1 MNVMGMY
8 QDESI
13 ILPWNPRMAAQEA
26 EATLRHTEIV
36 GNVQIGRG
44 GSGLGPG
51 KPVWSRAGP
60 KEKRKLVVEQG
71 RRHEEM
77 LRGTKAVAQAKQGQW
92 LNWEGV
98 EKKKLSWKELW
109 SMEERSIR
117 FLIGATYD
125 ELPTSQNLKLWVN
138 GDPLCL
144 LYSGIATLKHILSV
158 CKVSLSQGR
167 YTWRHNQVLRSLAA
181 GIEDKRRQVKLGGS
195 KVKRVAIQFV
205 QKGE

>member
-1 MNVMGMY
+1 MLAGSKDAVV
-8 QDESI
+8 SKV
-13 ILPWNPRMAAQEA
+13 LPNPTKEKKWNPRMAAQEA
-26 EATLRHTEIV
+26 EATLRLTEIV

-44 GSGLGPG
+44 GLGLGQ
-51 KPVWSRAGP
+51 AGS
-60 KEKRKLVVEQG
+60 KEKRKLVVEQV
-71 RRHEEM
+71 RRQEEM

-125 ELPTSQNLKLWVN
+125 VLPTPQNLKLWVN
-138 GDPLCL
+138 GDPLCSAC
-144 LYSGIATLKHILSV
+144 SGTATLRNILPG

-167 YTWRHNQVLRSLAA
+167 YTWQHNQY
-181 GIEDKRRQVKLGGS
+181 
-195 KVKRVAIQFV
+195 
-205 QKGE
+205 